1 MSSLRSQHS
10 HPQHRTE
17 AVMHIQNENT
27 HSPRAALMATL
38 TQVLVALFEVG
49 LALALLREAN
59 RAFERAPEL
68 PVLAIATGAAKL
80 RPFSRGGPPP
90 PTPPMAS
97 VGEEVTCL

>member
-1 MSSLRSQHS
+1 MSLLGPQHS

-38 TQVLVALFEVG
+38 TPILVALFEVW
-49 LALALLREAN
+49 LVLALLREAN

-80 RPFSRGGPPP
+80 RPSSRGGPPP
-90 PTPPMAS
+90 PTPPMAW

>member
-1 MSSLRSQHS
+1 MSSLGPQHS

-17 AVMHIQNENT
+17 AVMHIQNENA
-27 HSPRAALMATL
+27 HSPCAALMATL
-38 TQVLVALFEVG
+38 TQIPVALFEVG

-59 RAFERAPEL
+59 RAFGRTQEL

-80 RPFSRGGPPP
+80 RPSSRGGPPP
-90 PTPPMAS
+90 PTPPMAW